1 MPGLSAIQAKQ
12 FAVAAGCDSDYRFRW
27 ELLPHD
33 FPNSAH
39 HSLKRIIILPKR
51 LAGIVSLSVL
61 TIRLSKIPL
70 CLVSGERSMFHHRN
84 VARRIGTV
92 LPIFC
97 DYPVMGIDRKI
108 LCDAEVEVVVLY
120 RHQGGIEPMDKIKN
134 ALLIKHDRRAPNI
147 TTPAKQLQIMLAP
160 DTGLP
165 R

>member
-12 FAVAAGCDSDYRFRW
+12 FAVATGCDSDYRFRR

-39 HSLKRIIILPKR
+39 HLLKRIIILPKR

-61 TIRLSKIPL
+61 SIRLSKIPL

-92 LPIFC
+92 LSIFC
-97 DYPVMGIDRKI
+97 DYPVLGIGRKI
-108 LCDAEVEVVVLY
+108 LADSVL
-120 RHQGGIEPMDKIKN
+120 RV
-134 ALLIKHDRRAPNI
+134 
-147 TTPAKQLQIMLAP
+147 
-160 DTGLP
+160 
-165 R
+165 